1 MKHYDVVG
9 AVIIENGLVLCAQ
22 RGPTGLLGGRWE
34 FPGGKI
40 EPGETPQEAL
50 VREIAEEL
58 DCSVSVGAQVAST
71 THEYEFGVVELRTF
85 YCELVVGTPY
95 ATEHAE
101 LRWVAPAD
109 LSALDWAPADI
120 PAVDRIRRDTATS

>member
-9 AVIIENGLVLCAQ
+9 AVIIQNGLVLCAQ

-40 EPGETPQEAL
+40 EPGETPREAL

-71 THEYEFGVVELRTF
+71 IHE
-85 YCELVVGTPY
+85 
-95 ATEHAE
+95 
-101 LRWVAPAD
+101 
-109 LSALDWAPADI
+109 
-120 PAVDRIRRDTATS
+120 